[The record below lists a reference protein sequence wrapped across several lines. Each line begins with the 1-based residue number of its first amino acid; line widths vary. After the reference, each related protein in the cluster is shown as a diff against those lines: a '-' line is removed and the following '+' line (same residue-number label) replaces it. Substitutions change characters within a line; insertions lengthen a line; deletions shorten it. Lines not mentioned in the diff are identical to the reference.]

1 MHEVNEIAAVVRSN
15 EGIQSLSLPNCV
27 LDQKDLKIII
37 QAMLTV
43 LSLQHVNFNA
53 NEVDSDIANLF
64 ANNNEL
70 KQVNF
75 EKNLL
80 TQSGFQSMKAYL
92 LKLKGLKHIRIS
104 ELNVMTKD
112 VINKIAAMIKNNEH
126 IQSLSL
132 PNCILDQKDLKIII
146 QSMQT
151 VSSLQYVDFNNSI
164 LDDELASDVA
174 LLIAKNRELIDL
186 KFSNLH

>member
-112 VINKIAAMIKNNEH
+112 VINKIAAMIENNEH